1 MRILE
6 SGEDYLEAVLILN
19 ERRQE
24 VRSVDVAT
32 KLGVSKASVCV
43 AMKNLQNGGYIQM
56 DAHRTISLTEKGREV
71 AMRVYER
78 HLVFSK
84 MLVSLGVER
93 ETASQDA
100 CRMEHAVSEKSFL
113 AIKNYLIQ
121 NGMDVSYDR
130 QCLPES
136 GENRTNKSKDENRS
150 GRECQIG
157 KAAD

>member
-19 ERRQE
+19 ERKQE
-24 VRSVDVAT
+24 VRSVDIAA

-56 DAHRTISLTEKGREV
+56 DSHHAIFLTEKGREI

-93 ETASQDA
+93 ETASRDA

-121 NGMDVSYDR
+121 NGMDVSY
-130 QCLPES
+130 EKWYAS
-136 GENRTNKSKDENRS
+136 EAKENRS

>member
-6 SGEDYLEAVLILN
+6 AGEDYLEAVLILN
-19 ERRQE
+19 ERKQE
-24 VRSVDVAT
+24 VRSVDIAT

-56 DAHRTISLTEKGREV
+56 DSHRAIFLTEKGREI

-93 ETASQDA
+93 ETASRDA

-121 NGMDVSYDR
+121 NGMDVSYEKWHAS
-130 QCLPES
+130 ES
-136 GENRTNKSKDENRS
+136 KENRS

-157 KAAD
+157 KAVD